1 MFKKIILI
9 ILSLGIVIYLGFLV
23 VNNNNQIVKKGNEIP
38 ILEPTEI
45 PKTPVKSPTN
55 NVIEFNKAITLE
67 LNDKIIFPDGLKVV
81 LTEINDSR
89 CKPNAQCFWQ
99 GEVSVVLE
107 ASAGKLSEPGEVY
120 LGTELTKTANPEN
133 YIFTLQSADEKSATI
148 FVEYKKP

>member
-9 ILSLGIVIYLGFLV
+9 ILGIGVIAGLGFLI
-23 VNNNNQIVKKGNEIP
+23 VNKNNQIVKKVNEIP
-38 ILEPTEI
+38 TPKLTEI

-55 NVIEFNKAITLE
+55 NAIEFNKAITLK

-89 CKPNAQCFWQ
+89 CKPNVQCFWQ

-107 ASAGKLSEPGEVY
+107 ASAGKLSEPGEVH

-133 YIFTLQSADEKSATI
+133 YI
-148 FVEYKKP
+148 